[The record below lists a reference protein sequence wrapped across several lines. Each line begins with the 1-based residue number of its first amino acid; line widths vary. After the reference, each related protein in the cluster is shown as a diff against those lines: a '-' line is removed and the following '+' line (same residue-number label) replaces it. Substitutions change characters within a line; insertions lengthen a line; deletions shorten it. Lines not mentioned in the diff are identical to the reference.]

1 MSAPAEKKSSPEGK
15 NALGE
20 VTPLAASERSGGSA
34 KAQAEAVRRARTR
47 RLIKRLIAFVLVPT
61 TLGAVYF
68 SSIASDQFE
77 SYSIFTVQSSEMR
90 PTLGVEGILAGIATG
105 STGGHDALAVRDY
118 VLSRDMLAR
127 LDREHGFIAHFKDR
141 QRDVLSRLS
150 ASASFEDAYE
160 YFGHKVYADYDQ
172 TSGAVT
178 LRVRAFSADKSS
190 ELARSILTY
199 SEEMVNKL
207 SDRERHD
214 RTAYAEA
221 DVKKAEERLGVARK
235 AIVALQQKHSDFNPQ
250 ATATS
255 AMEIRAQ
262 LEGEQ
267 AKARAELM
275 QLKSFMKDD
284 APQVLAAT
292 EKVKA
297 ISAQVAGESRRLVDP
312 SKPNG
317 LNTTFADFE
326 GAMVEKEFAQKAY
339 ESSMANLELARAD
352 AARQHR
358 YLAVVATP
366 SKPDESTYPSRIR
379 SVFSVLV
386 LSFLLF
392 GVGSLLNAAVREHA
406 RL

>member
-1 MSAPAEKKSSPEGK
+1 VSTPAEKKSAPEGK
-15 NALGE
+15 STLGE
-20 VTPLAASERSGGSA
+20 VTALAPPERNASSA

-47 RLIKRLIAFVLVPT
+47 RLIKRVGVFVLLPT
-61 TLGAVYF
+61 VVSGVYF
-68 SSIASDQFE
+68 GSVASDQFE
-77 SYSIFTVQSSEMR
+77 SYSIFTVQSSETR

-105 STGGHDALAVRDY
+105 TTSSHDALAVRDY
-118 VLSRDMLAR
+118 VLSRDMLSR

-141 QRDVLSRLS
+141 QRDMLSRLS
-150 ASASFEDAYE
+150 ASASFEDAFE

-178 LRVRAFSADKSS
+178 LRVRAFSPEKSS

-207 SDRERHD
+207 SERERHD

-221 DVKKAEERLGVARK
+221 DVKKAEQRLGVART

-267 AKARAELM
+267 AKARAELL

-284 APQVLAAT
+284 APQVRAAT

-339 ESSMANLELARAD
+339 ESAMTNLELARAD

-366 SKPDESTYPSRIR
+366 STPDESTYPSRVR

-392 GVGSLLNAAVREHA
+392 GVATLLNAAVREHA